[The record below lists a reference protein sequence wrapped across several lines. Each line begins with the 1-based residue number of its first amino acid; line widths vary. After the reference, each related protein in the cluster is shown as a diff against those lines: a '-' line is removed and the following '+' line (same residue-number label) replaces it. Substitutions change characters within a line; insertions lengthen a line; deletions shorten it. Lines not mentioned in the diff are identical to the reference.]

1 MKKKELKNL
10 AQKIAKQE
18 IIVQTSGDKEQVR
31 RAEKEIMRLCGCVDS
46 VSDMVAIDDLVAE
59 LLAENLEKN

>member
-18 IIVQTSGDKEQVR
+18 RIVQNSADPTEIK
-31 RAEKEIMRLCGCVDS
+31 RAQEEILRLSSS
-46 VSDMVAIDDLVAE
+46 VTNFEDIFAIDELVQE
-59 LLAENLEKN
+59 ILSENS

>member
-18 IIVQTSGDKEQVR
+18 RIVQNSADPIEIK
-31 RAEKEIMRLCGCVDS
+31 RAQEEILRLSSS
-46 VSDMVAIDDLVAE
+46 VTNFEDIFAIDELVQE
-59 LLAENLEKN
+59 ILSENS

>member
-1 MKKKELKNL
+1 
-10 AQKIAKQE
+10 
-18 IIVQTSGDKEQVR
+18 
-31 RAEKEIMRLCGCVDS
+31 MRLCGCVDS